1 MDKMLTLHHTNLKV
15 WTIHKLII
23 RAETHYL
30 PLHFVLAALWVVR
43 QKICLFELIL
53 TSLSRL
59 KRYSNVSENARNP
72 VSWNSNFKF
81 FHGSILP
88 DPSRSVL
95 LCNMPCLLC
104 KHNFHSATYSVQI
117 IHLLHS
123 LMTTLHYI
131 IFFIWSNPQNKLFVI
146 KMLHDP
152 WAQVIKL
159 MCFHCQFC
167 L

>member
-43 QKICLFELIL
+43 QKICIFELIL

-59 KRYSNVSENARNP
+59 KGTQMCLRMLEILSHGIQI
-72 VSWNSNFKF
+72 SNFSM
-81 FHGSILP
+81 GAYSQT
-88 DPSRSVL
+88 PSRSVL

>member
-1 MDKMLTLHHTNLKV
+1 MNNSQINYQGRNPLPATPFCASHF
-15 WTIHKLII
+15 
-23 RAETHYL
+23 ASCETE
-30 PLHFVLAALWVVR
+30 
-43 QKICLFELIL
+43 ICIFELIL

-59 KRYSNVSENARNP
+59 KMLEILSHGIQI
-72 VSWNSNFKF
+72 SNFSM
-81 FHGSILP
+81 GAYSQT
-88 DPSRSVL
+88 PSRSVL
-95 LCNMPCLLC
+95 LCNMPCLLF

-159 MCFHCQFC
+159 MCFHANFVFS
-167 L
+167 

>member
-1 MDKMLTLHHTNLKV
+1 MLTLHHTNLKV

-43 QKICLFELIL
+43 QKICIFELIL

-59 KRYSNVSENARNP
+59 KKYSNVSENARNP

-81 FHGSILP
+81 FHEYSQT
-88 DPSRSVL
+88 PSRSVL

>member
-1 MDKMLTLHHTNLKV
+1 MCLRML
-15 WTIHKLII
+15 
-23 RAETHYL
+23 E
-30 PLHFVLAALWVVR
+30 
-43 QKICLFELIL
+43 IL
-53 TSLSRL
+53 SHGIQI
-59 KRYSNVSENARNP
+59 
-72 VSWNSNFKF
+72 SNFSM
-81 FHGSILP
+81 GAYSQT
-88 DPSRSVL
+88 PSRSVL

-152 WAQVIKL
+152 SQTPRPPQGVC
-159 MCFHCQFC
+159 CFATCHACYASIIFIQPLTLFR
-167 L
+167 LYIYYIL